1 MQLVP
6 HPRDQDLVTID
17 RRAKATGLPT
27 RTFQPDSCHRVSIPS
42 QWIVV
47 RNAWLRA
54 GWRKCLIIC
63 GLRTG
68 WEAGSPCRDPM
79 KPLETLAVL
88 HNVFGTSDLPSLGR
102 FGCFR
107 PFAPVFAFCWRNDT
121 QNDPGRPHRGDERLE
136 AAGRDR
142 QVDEVAWRRS
152 PNDRITRAG
161 PQRSRLCGRPW
172 RTQLIQNCA
181 IHAHVE
187 MS

>member
-121 QNDPGRPHRGDERLE
+121 QNDSRCEVLRYEQIFPALQAMIRRGQSASSSPGRLR
-136 AAGRDR
+136 
-142 QVDEVAWRRS
+142 
-152 PNDRITRAG
+152 
-161 PQRSRLCGRPW
+161 
-172 RTQLIQNCA
+172 
-181 IHAHVE
+181 
-187 MS
+187 